1 MSRALLRSSSSSTGH
16 GRRFELLQ
24 VVRTRRAV
32 PEYGLQEGEVGTVV
46 ELFDAEEPA
55 YLVEF
60 ADEHGRTRELAELT
74 AEQIDPAPP
83 SP

>member
-1 MSRALLRSSSSSTGH
+1 MPRALSHSSSSSPSR

-32 PEYGLQEGEVGTVV
+32 PECGLRKGEIGTVV

-74 AEQIDPAPP
+74 AEQIDLAPP